1 MAANSGK
8 NEKRGTGRLI
18 LALALFLAPVTLLWG
33 SLIRGPKAVSA
44 TENRTLAQWPALTA
58 ESFLRG
64 TFQEAL
70 EEAAG
75 DQMIGSEPLRA
86 AAKDAESAAQSLL
99 LGALKGIRPEVGS
112 GYAELTEGYYAYA
125 GDAHRIVERP
135 DEARLDAGRL
145 ETLVSQTGRIRGVK
159 KYLYF
164 IENSRSVDF
173 DRMEDR
179 DRYYQQTAAAF
190 DALPAESAL
199 DGAAAFRFE
208 SYEDYCRLFYQ
219 TDHHWNHRGSWR
231 GYQEI
236 LELMGLSQGTE
247 QAPEEL
253 TLPVV
258 FNGSYARQTR
268 MLCADEPFSVYAVS
282 LPKHTETMNGKRG
295 TYGHLASYIRGKV
308 PEDNLRNHYAY
319 CYGGDYGEIVY
330 DFGDEGR
337 GSLLMLVDS
346 YSNPINGLIASH
358 FDTTYVIDPRY
369 YESWAGVPFDPE
381 SYLADH
387 PADALLMMGDILF
400 FQGADSGEGGAE

>member
-1 MAANSGK
+1 
-8 NEKRGTGRLI
+8 
-18 LALALFLAPVTLLWG
+18 
-33 SLIRGPKAVSA
+33 
-44 TENRTLAQWPALTA
+44 
-58 ESFLRG
+58 
-64 TFQEAL
+64 
-70 EEAAG
+70 
-75 DQMIGSEPLRA
+75 
-86 AAKDAESAAQSLL
+86 
-99 LGALKGIRPEVGS
+99 
-112 GYAELTEGYYAYA
+112 
-125 GDAHRIVERP
+125 
-135 DEARLDAGRL
+135 
-145 ETLVSQTGRIRGVK
+145 
-159 KYLYF
+159 
-164 IENSRSVDF
+164 
-173 DRMEDR
+173 
-179 DRYYQQTAAAF
+179 
-190 DALPAESAL
+190 
-199 DGAAAFRFE
+199 
-208 SYEDYCRLFYQ
+208 
-219 TDHHWNHRGSWR
+219 
-231 GYQEI
+231 
-236 LELMGLSQGTE
+236 MGLSQGTE